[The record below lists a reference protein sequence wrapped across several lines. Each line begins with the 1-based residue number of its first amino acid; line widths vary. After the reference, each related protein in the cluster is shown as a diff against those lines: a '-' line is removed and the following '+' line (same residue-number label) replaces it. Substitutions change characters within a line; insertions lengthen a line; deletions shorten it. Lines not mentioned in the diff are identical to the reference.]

1 MEDKSK
7 MPFGHYHDVPR
18 PTTPVKVLLIAESG
32 PENGNYFY
40 LPDPER
46 DTSFFHGIMQAF
58 GFEEQHKK
66 GNETELLATFLAH
79 GYFLIDA
86 CPEPVNNLT
95 KKERNTAIMDGKGTL
110 LKVIAD
116 LKPEKIVF
124 LCKTNESVAKWLVKN
139 SPLHRS
145 KIVKNGDTYSFP
157 YPGNGWLSRKDGKGI
172 KNLLPKD
179 LKGKKDAKK

>member
-79 GYFLIDA
+79 GFFLIDA

-95 KKERNTAIMDGKGTL
+95 KKERDTAIMDGKGTL

-116 LKPEKIVF
+116 LEPEKIVF
-124 LCKTNESVAKWLVKN
+124 LCLTNEKLSKSIVETSAHGPKVVK
-139 SPLHRS
+139 S
-145 KIVKNGDTYSFP
+145 KDNGRNAFP
-157 YPGNGWLSRKDGKGI
+157 YPGNGWLSRKDGKGLI
-172 KNLLPKD
+172 ELLPD
-179 LKGKKDAKK
+179 DIKGSKQ